1 VLKGQGVSSKAQ
13 NNTGLQKYTTYIQT
27 FKHLPTLLP
36 RAHTYVLDCC
46 SLSLSEHQQGN
57 NDVQAG

>member
-1 VLKGQGVSSKAQ
+1 MLKGQGVSSKAQ
-13 NNTGLQKYTTYIQT
+13 YDTGLQMYITFIQA

-36 RAHTYVLDCC
+36 RAHTCALDSH

-57 NDVQAG
+57 NDLQVG